1 MLFNSLHSDAYS
13 KRRFFRV
20 GFATLDCFFNEELSM
35 KSVFATGS
43 KLITGLLLV
52 IVSGSLMAKDSIPAS
67 YVKPGIDLST
77 YTRVMVKPLNMDNI
91 EVLKPAWEQDNDEE
105 WAFQPEDRAAIQEW
119 FLDAMQTE
127 LESNGGYA
135 LVADPAHDVLR
146 IEVELLSIT
155 PYVKPGTPHS
165 DGEFKTTTL
174 GSGDVV
180 LSAEFRDST
189 TRELL
194 ILVEGERTIGDK
206 YRDLSRENHIKN
218 VQGMIAKWGRKVRET
233 LDNAH
238 NK

>member
-1 MLFNSLHSDAYS
+1 MN
-13 KRRFFRV
+13 
-20 GFATLDCFFNEELSM
+20 
-35 KSVFATGS
+35 VFSAGR
-43 KLITGLLLV
+43 KLIPGLMLLLFA
-52 IVSGSLMAKDSIPAS
+52 GSLLAETANTTN
-67 YVKPGIDLST
+67 YVKPGIDLSA
-77 YTRVMVKPLNMDNI
+77 YTKVMVKPLNMDNI
-91 EVLKPAWEQDNDEE
+91 EVLKPAWEQGNDDV

-135 LVADPAHDVLR
+135 LVADPANDVLR

-155 PYVKPGTPHS
+155 PYVKPGTPHK
-165 DGEFKTTTL
+165 DGQFKTTTL

-218 VQGMIAKWGRKVRET
+218 IQGMFAKWGKKVRET